1 VVGIAAARLLTR
13 LKEIEFMDAVSWIF
27 LVGLIIVLA
36 GYGYHKGTFNPLKAL
51 WHDITKPKKASSNP
65 R

>member
-1 VVGIAAARLLTR
+1 
-13 LKEIEFMDAVSWIF
+13 MDAVGWIF

-36 GYGYHKGTFNPLKAL
+36 GYAYHKGTYNPIKAL
-51 WHDITKPKKASSNP
+51 WQDLTKSDKASSNP